1 MLTSRQV
8 RDSNHLVIELVKLGF
23 LHFCISLGLE
33 FGTLSVDRARF
44 VKSIIAGFLEVSKL
58 LLGLGK
64 SLFPLVTEDIL
75 LICEAFHGLLGVIKL
90 LSLLSVLREEHFVRV
105 SNLLELVAGS
115 HVLVHVLGSVL
126 LDFILD
132 FLVVSRE
139 GLGKIVVLSSRLL
152 NGLGVVLNRLS
163 ALLEEG

>member
-1 MLTSRQV
+1 M
-8 RDSNHLVIELVKLGF
+8 
-23 LHFCISLGLE
+23 
-33 FGTLSVDRARF
+33 
-44 VKSIIAGFLEVSKL
+44 
-58 LLGLGK
+58 
-64 SLFPLVTEDIL
+64 
-75 LICEAFHGLLGVIKL
+75 
-90 LSLLSVLREEHFVRV
+90 LREEHFVRV
-105 SNLLELVAGS
+105 SNLLELFAGS

-126 LDFILD
+126 LDFILN